1 VKSKHL
7 ALLYFFLSVI
17 ITYVF
22 IDSNPA
28 YNSVEIKITALTI
41 AALVW
46 AIQVVGA
53 FILLQS
59 KKYIFLREAGKV
71 SFWGS
76 VSLMASVVINYV
88 FAFPLQVQLQ
98 VSGINVLLSVVLM
111 TILFIKFLNQ
121 QHLPYKWVVVWLLSL
136 CIAVP
141 LQAKLVGLW

>member
-28 YNSVEIKITALTI
+28 YNSFEIKITALTI

-71 SFWGS
+71 CFWGS

-98 VSGINVLLSVVLM
+98 VSAINVLLSVVLM
-111 TILFIKFLNQ
+111 TILFTKFLKQ
-121 QHLPYKWVVVWLLSL
+121 LHLSYRWVVVWLLCL

-141 LQAKLVGLW
+141 LQANRVGLW

>member
-28 YNSVEIKITALTI
+28 YNSFEIKITALTI

-71 SFWGS
+71 CFWGS

-98 VSGINVLLSVVLM
+98 VSAINVLLSVVLM
-111 TILFIKFLNQ
+111 TILFTKFLKQ
-121 QHLPYKWVVVWLLSL
+121 LHLSYRWVVVWLLCL

-141 LQAKLVGLW
+141 LQANLVGLW